1 MCNPPPAPDPATNLH
16 PGPRRIDKD
25 VRNILIGAVISFL
38 FTVLGAA
45 FVHYGFV
52 MRLEERINNVR
63 DDEYFKGKVAT
74 AKREMD
80 SAKDHIIKQFPGEL
94 DLVALSG
101 RVPVGTIIPF
111 YGTTSPSQE
120 YLICDG
126 QPFNST
132 DYPKLFDI
140 LTKSDPS
147 LKVDE
152 ARARTPN
159 LANRF
164 LRGADGLSRP
174 TGKQEDDAVKR
185 HDHPHSHAIATP
197 ETRSGVSLNDPKAAT
212 KSIIAAGENG
222 ADSKYSL
229 VTSDSTP
236 SIGRVGPVID
246 SPIGPGF
253 ADETRPR
260 NTAVLF
266 LIRAK

>member
-1 MCNPPPAPDPATNLH
+1 MCSTSPPPNPAPADQP
-16 PGPRRIDKD
+16 PPPRIDKD
-25 VRNILIGAVISFL
+25 VRNILIGAVISFF

-63 DDEYFKGKVAT
+63 QEDYFKDKVAA
-74 AKREMD
+74 AKRDMD
-80 SAKDHIIKQFPGEL
+80 SVKDQIVKHFPSEL
-94 DLVALSG
+94 DLASLSG

-111 YGTTSPSQE
+111 YGTTSPSQD

-126 QPFNST
+126 QPFTSS

-147 LKVDE
+147 LKVDD
-152 ARARTPN
+152 AKARTPN

-164 LRGADGLSRP
+164 LRGSDGLNRP
-174 TGKQEDDAVKR
+174 TGKQEDDALKR

-197 ETRSGVSLNDPKAAT
+197 EARSGTSLDDPKGAN
-212 KSIIAAGENG
+212 KFIIAAGQNG
-222 ADSKYSL
+222 GDSKYSL

-236 SIGRVGPVID
+236 SVGRVGPVIN
-246 SPIGPGF
+246 SPLGPGF
-253 ADETRPR
+253 ADETRPK

-266 LIRAK
+266 LIRAR